1 MNDKNDI
8 IKFIIFNLL
17 MIGISYYDTKYGLII
32 IIFMIIYWITI
43 KVSIKATVVEG
54 YDLYFRDILY
64 LPDFD
69 DTLDYG
75 NVLPTSIQYNSDKKD
90 SSNVFSF
97 FKGDGKDGII
107 KSDNVSLYE
116 ETDELMDELIDLL
129 KEDEDNCSGEYKR
142 GKCSKECGK
151 GIQKV
156 TYHSSNSLNDTNCEH
171 TDKKT
176 FYDDCY
182 LEPCDNDKPCKDDDD
197 CQSGHC
203 ENGICG
209 NLFGC
214 DKDEFLYNC
223 KSKKDCLYLNKKYKY
238 ENYNK
243 NKYEWDGLKCNQT
256 RTDKTQTKVNG
267 SGSES
272 NVSFKT
278 TTEEHGYTEPELPKC
293 GGLMELTQSQG
304 ISATMT
310 QKTTGRIPNKQNS
323 DTVLPCNDSLLY
335 TDVCNLYYGLS
346 DNGGLTICKDDVDRI
361 RGCMADKPCSL

>member
-278 TTEEHGYTEPELPKC
+278 TTEEHGYTEPEQLPKC
-293 GGLMELTQSQG
+293 MDVG
-304 ISATMT
+304 
-310 QKTTGRIPNKQNS
+310 
-323 DTVLPCNDSLLY
+323 TVYMAITSRRGDGAAPDLPCGRWRALPRFPGCSSLFGFEEDSKY
-335 TDVCNLYYGLS
+335 HV
-346 DNGGLTICKDDVDRI
+346 CKDGI
-361 RGCMADKPCSL
+361 EPITGYPTCIADIACEYP